1 MPDDLYR
8 RFARNGLDLAVKLR
22 PGHAELGTDV
32 IDGYIGIVKM
42 AFHDIAELQYEPA
55 VLVLALGGI
64 LCIGIACH

>member
-1 MPDDLYR
+1 MPDDLHR
-8 RFARNGLDLAVKLR
+8 RLARNGLYLAVKLS
-22 PGHAELGTDV
+22 PGHAEFRTDV

-64 LCIGIACH
+64 LRIGIACH